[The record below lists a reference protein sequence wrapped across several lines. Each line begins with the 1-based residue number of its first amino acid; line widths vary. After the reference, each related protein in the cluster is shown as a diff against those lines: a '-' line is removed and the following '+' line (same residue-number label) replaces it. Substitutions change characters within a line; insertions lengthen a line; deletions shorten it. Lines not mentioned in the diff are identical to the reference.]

1 MNVWDA
7 AAMASQDEA
16 YDGPDDRSAV
26 HREFTEAFATVMV
39 ESGLPRMPARVLAYL
54 LGSDT
59 GEATT
64 GELLEALQVSPA
76 GVSGAVSYLTQTRL
90 VARGRK
96 PGDRKDTYHL
106 TKGEWYDDIMSG
118 RSAELLR
125 WAAVSRRG
133 ADALGH
139 ATPAGTRLDE
149 TARFFEFL
157 DREMAGIMDRW
168 HAEQGRQ

>member
-1 MNVWDA
+1 MVSHA
-7 AAMASQDEA
+7 EA
-16 YDGPDDRSAV
+16 YDGPEDRAAV

-54 LGSDT
+54 L
-59 GEATT
+59 A
-64 GELLEALQVSPA
+64 ALQVSAA
-76 GVSGAVSYLTQTRL
+76 GVSGAVSYLIQTRL

-96 PGDRKDTYHL
+96 PGERKDTYHL

-118 RSAELLR
+118 RSAELSR
-125 WAAVSRRG
+125 WADASRRG

-139 ATPAGTRLDE
+139 STPAGARLDE

-157 DREMAGIMDRW
+157 DREMTGIMDRW
-168 HAEQGRQ
+168 HAEQGRR

>member
-1 MNVWDA
+1 MVSHA
-7 AAMASQDEA
+7 EA
-16 YDGPDDRSAV
+16 YDGPEDRAAV

-54 LGSDT
+54 LGSDS
-59 GEATT
+59 GEATS
-64 GELLEALQVSPA
+64 GELLEALQVSAA
-76 GVSGAVSYLTQTRL
+76 GVSGAVSYLIQTRL

-96 PGDRKDTYHL
+96 PGERKDTYHL

-118 RSAELLR
+118 RSAELSR
-125 WAAVSRRG
+125 WADASRRG

-139 ATPAGTRLDE
+139 STPAGARLDE

-157 DREMAGIMDRW
+157 DREMTGIMDRW
-168 HAEQGRQ
+168 HAEQGRR

>member
-1 MNVWDA
+1 
-7 AAMASQDEA
+7 MASQGDA
-16 YDGPDDRSAV
+16 ADDGPADRAAR
-26 HREFTEAFATVMV
+26 HLEFTEAFATVMV

-54 LGSDT
+54 LGSDS
-59 GEATT
+59 GEATSS
-64 GELLEALQVSPA
+64 ELLEALQVSPA
-76 GVSGAVSYLTQTRL
+76 GVSGAVGYLTQTRL

-96 PGDRKDTYHL
+96 PGERKDTYHL
-106 TKGEWYDDIMSG
+106 SKGEWYDDLMNG

-139 ATPAGTRLDE
+139 STPAGARLDE

-157 DREMAGIMDRW
+157 DREMTGIMDRW
-168 HAEQGRQ
+168 HAEQDRG